1 MIQEAYHI
9 ATQQDPVVKNS
20 GIDMHDYV
28 KFLDNPIKKKSE
40 SEMLGKVPSGINSCL

>member
-9 ATQQDPVVKNS
+9 ATQQDSVVKKS

-28 KFLDNPIKKKSE
+28 KFLDNPIKKSE
-40 SEMLGKVPSGINSCL
+40 SEMSGKAPSGLDFCL